1 MNAPILPPRS
11 DWRLGN
17 FRAGP
22 GDPSRNIDWSLIAA
36 VVALTV
42 IGAFAI
48 YSATF
53 WKVADDPYWFTVR
66 QVVFAIVSAIVLV
79 VTMSFDYT
87 LLRERAFFLYGCAL
101 VALALVLAVGALRGG
116 ARLSFDLG
124 PVLFQPAEFA
134 KPAVIVVLAA
144 YLAEIRED
152 SVSYA
157 RFIGGLVLV
166 GAPVVFIIL
175 QPDLGSAFVIIVG
188 ALVIFLMAG
197 AKLRYLVMI
206 TFLTVV
212 TVAAAVVAGVVDR
225 YQLRRI
231 EAFLNQNSTDDN
243 LKDLVLQVR
252 FAKRAV
258 GTGGWFGKGYLE
270 APLTNGKFIPVQQS
284 DFIFSAGRRSRHRPL
299 RAPSLSHLAG
309 GPPQQ
314 GHFRHV
320 HLCGRVRDDPLARVP
335 EHRDDH
341 GNHAG
346 DRRALALREL
356 RRVGSGGL
364 FDDDRPG
371 RERAHAAN
379 ALNGPNPTGRIRGS

>member
-1 MNAPILPPRS
+1 MVAPIAPRRS
-11 DWRLGN
+11 DSRLGT

-22 GDPSRNIDWSLIAA
+22 GDPSRNIDWSLIVS
-36 VVALTV
+36 VVLLTV

-53 WKVADDPYWFTVR
+53 WKVVDDPYWFTVR
-66 QVVFAIVSAIVLV
+66 QVVFAIVSAIVLAA
-79 VTMSFDYT
+79 TMSFDYT

-124 PVLFQPAEFA
+124 PILFQPAEFA

-166 GAPVVFIIL
+166 GAPVVLIIL

-188 ALVIFLMAG
+188 ALVVFLMAG
-197 AKLRYLVMI
+197 AKLRYLAMI

-284 DFIFSAGRRSRHRPL
+284 DFIFSAVAEQFGMLGGGVVILLFALLLVRIWRVAHLSKDTFGTYICAGVFGMILWHVFQNIGMTMGIMPVTGVPLPFVSYGGSALVAFSIMIGLVESVHMRRMR
-299 RAPSLSHLAG
+299 
-309 GPPQQ
+309 
-314 GHFRHV
+314 
-320 HLCGRVRDDPLARVP
+320 
-335 EHRDDH
+335 
-341 GNHAG
+341 
-346 DRRALALREL
+346 
-356 RRVGSGGL
+356 
-364 FDDDRPG
+364 
-371 RERAHAAN
+371 
-379 ALNGPNPTGRIRGS
+379 

>member
-1 MNAPILPPRS
+1 MAAPILPRRS
-11 DWRLGN
+11 DSRLGG

-22 GDPSRNIDWSLIAA
+22 GDPSRNIDWSLIVA
-36 VVALTV
+36 VVLLAV

-79 VTMSFDYT
+79 ATMSFDYT

-166 GAPVVFIIL
+166 GAPVVLIIL

-188 ALVIFLMAG
+188 ALVVFLMAG
-197 AKLRYLVMI
+197 AKLRYLAMI

-284 DFIFSAGRRSRHRPL
+284 DFIFSAVAEQFGM
-299 RAPSLSHLAG
+299 
-309 GPPQQ
+309 
-314 GHFRHV
+314 
-320 HLCGRVRDDPLARVP
+320 
-335 EHRDDH
+335 
-341 GNHAG
+341 
-346 DRRALALREL
+346 
-356 RRVGSGGL
+356 VGGGL
-364 FDDDRPG
+364 VILLFALLLVRIW
-371 RERAHAAN
+371 RVAHLSKDTFGTYICAGVFGMILWHVFQN
-379 ALNGPNPTGRIRGS
+379 IGMTMGIMPVTGVPLPFVSYGGSALVAFSIMIGLVESVHMRRMR

>member
-284 DFIFSAGRRSRHRPL
+284 DFIFSAVAEQFGMLGGGVVLFALLLFRIWRVAHLSKDTFGTYICAGVFGMILWHVFQNIGMTMGIMPVTGVPLPFVSYGGSALVAFSMMIGLVESVHMRRMR
-299 RAPSLSHLAG
+299 
-309 GPPQQ
+309 
-314 GHFRHV
+314 
-320 HLCGRVRDDPLARVP
+320 
-335 EHRDDH
+335 
-341 GNHAG
+341 
-346 DRRALALREL
+346 
-356 RRVGSGGL
+356 
-364 FDDDRPG
+364 
-371 RERAHAAN
+371 
-379 ALNGPNPTGRIRGS
+379 

>member
-17 FRAGP
+17 FRVGP

-66 QVVFAIVSAIVLV
+66 QVVFAIVSAIVLA

-197 AKLRYLVMI
+197 AKLRYLAMI

-284 DFIFSAGRRSRHRPL
+284 DFIFSAVAEQFGMLGGGVVIVLFALLLFRIWRVAHLSKDTFGTYICAGVFGMILWHVFQNIGMTMGIMPVTGVPLPFVSYGGSALVAFSMMIGLVESVHMRRMR
-299 RAPSLSHLAG
+299 
-309 GPPQQ
+309 
-314 GHFRHV
+314 
-320 HLCGRVRDDPLARVP
+320 
-335 EHRDDH
+335 
-341 GNHAG
+341 
-346 DRRALALREL
+346 
-356 RRVGSGGL
+356 
-364 FDDDRPG
+364 
-371 RERAHAAN
+371 
-379 ALNGPNPTGRIRGS
+379 

>member
-66 QVVFAIVSAIVLV
+66 QVVFAIVSAIVLA

-284 DFIFSAGRRSRHRPL
+284 DFIFSAVAEQFGMLGGGVVIVLFALLLFRIWRVAHLSKDTFGTYICAGVFGMILWHVFQNIGMTMGIMPVTGVPLPFVSYGGSALVAFSMMIGLVESVHMRRMR
-299 RAPSLSHLAG
+299 
-309 GPPQQ
+309 
-314 GHFRHV
+314 
-320 HLCGRVRDDPLARVP
+320 
-335 EHRDDH
+335 
-341 GNHAG
+341 
-346 DRRALALREL
+346 
-356 RRVGSGGL
+356 
-364 FDDDRPG
+364 
-371 RERAHAAN
+371 
-379 ALNGPNPTGRIRGS
+379 

>member
-17 FRAGP
+17 FRVGP

-66 QVVFAIVSAIVLV
+66 QVVFAIVSAIVLA
-79 VTMSFDYT
+79 VTMSCDYT

-284 DFIFSAGRRSRHRPL
+284 DFIFSAVAEQFGMLGGGVVIVLFALLLFRIWRVAHLSKDTFGTYICAGVFGMILWHVFQNIGMTMGIMPVTGVPLPFVSYGGSALVAFSMMIGLVESVHMRRMR
-299 RAPSLSHLAG
+299 
-309 GPPQQ
+309 
-314 GHFRHV
+314 
-320 HLCGRVRDDPLARVP
+320 
-335 EHRDDH
+335 
-341 GNHAG
+341 
-346 DRRALALREL
+346 
-356 RRVGSGGL
+356 
-364 FDDDRPG
+364 
-371 RERAHAAN
+371 
-379 ALNGPNPTGRIRGS
+379 